1 MFKLQYQTAS
11 VRLQV
16 VHEIMRDLKVGEYT
30 IKLNHRL
37 LLDAMMRV
45 RPVHKLPCCAHLPH
59 CQHVCEGTCDGQAPV
74 WVQDH
79 LVTRLYGFLPP

>member
-45 RPVHKLPCCAHLPH
+45 RPDHKLPCCAHLI
-59 CQHVCEGTCDGQAPV
+59 CLTAGMNVNRYYLA
-74 WVQDH
+74 
-79 LVTRLYGFLPP
+79 LVKISQLFHFSR